1 MASVCSYDLSMEEFR
16 LPWSVWN
23 MAETYEQKIEQVKK
37 IIEKIEDGETSLEE
51 SIRLYEQGAALIRQ
65 CESLL
70 AEAELKI
77 TTLSRDA

>member
-1 MASVCSYDLSMEEFR
+1 
-16 LPWSVWN
+16 
-23 MAETYEQKIEQVKK
+23 MAETYEQKIEQVKR
-37 IIEKIEDGETSLEE
+37 IIEKIEDGETSLED
-51 SIRLYEQGAALIRQ
+51 SIRLYEQGAVLIRQ